1 MNRKNKST
9 LIAGLLAAIV
19 LMAVGYAAFSTTLTI
34 GSSASVSS
42 TWNVAFDTTK
52 TSGTSVITPTTG
64 AGGSTAPTGTVSY
77 GNNGQSATVT
87 AALHQPGDKVVFTLT
102 IKNTGTINATLG
114 SASLTNATGCT
125 VNNSTRTCES
135 TNGNIKF
142 TAANPAS
149 TSLAASTGKTT
160 MTVTAEFVNKSGG
173 NTYNASES
181 ASVTVNVTATQ
192 A

>member
-1 MNRKNKST
+1 MNKKNKSA
-9 LIAGLLAAIV
+9 LIGGLLAIIV
-19 LMAVGYAAFSTTLTI
+19 LMATGYAAFSTTLTI
-34 GSSASVSS
+34 GSSANVSS

-114 SASLTNATGCT
+114 DATLSNASGCT
-125 VNNSTRTCES
+125 ISSKTCTS
-135 TNGNIKF
+135 ANGNIKF
-142 TAANPAS
+142 TAENPAA
-149 TSLAASTGKTT
+149 TSLAASTGTT
-160 MTVTAEFVNKSGG
+160 TIKVTAEFVNKSGG
-173 NTYNASES
+173 NTYNATES